1 MDVSDHTATAPSG
14 PPPSPWG
21 AQAWV
26 LGCRALGVAIVAFA
40 VTAAV
45 QLDAAIGSTPGR
57 FDATDSPPLPGL
69 LLALSDTVAPWF
81 GDLLGQ
87 HGAMARLRS
96 VELVTVALVVLGVA
110 LAVVPRM
117 PARASVMGR

>member
-1 MDVSDHTATAPSG
+1 MDVSAHTATTPSG

-21 AQAWV
+21 ARAWV

-45 QLDAAIGSTPGR
+45 QLDAAIAATPGR
-57 FDATDSPPLPGL
+57 FDATDAPPLPGL

-87 HGAMARLRS
+87 QGAIARLRS

-117 PARASVMGR
+117 PARASSGGR